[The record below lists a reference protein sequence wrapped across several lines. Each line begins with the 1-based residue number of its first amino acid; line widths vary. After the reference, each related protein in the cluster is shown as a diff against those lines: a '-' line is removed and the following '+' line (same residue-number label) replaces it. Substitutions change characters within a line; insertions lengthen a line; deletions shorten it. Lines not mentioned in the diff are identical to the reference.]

1 MIRSWGWMRAVKVAK
16 LAVEP
21 ELRNSYDKSQFSV
34 SKGESIA
41 MRNVLRLNVDTPG
54 LVLEVESLE
63 STLLAENFELVDN
76 LVTCEKIKWINYD
89 TFLVLYQISGS
100 PP

>member
-1 MIRSWGWMRAVKVAK
+1 
-16 LAVEP
+16 
-21 ELRNSYDKSQFSV
+21 
-34 SKGESIA
+34 
-41 MRNVLRLNVDTPG
+41 MRNVLRLNIDTPG

-76 LVTCEKIKWINYD
+76 LVTCETIKWINND
-89 TFLVLYQISGS
+89 TFLVPYQIFDS